1 MAQQFKT
8 QNSKLKIQNC
18 AMAQQF
24 KTQNSKFK
32 KNALNGKEGALSSR
46 RRGPEHGRLRQITN
60 MDAETTSCPAPLE
73 TKGHNNKKDIN
84 KK

>member
-1 MAQQFKT
+1 
-8 QNSKLKIQNC
+8 
-18 AMAQQF
+18 MAQQF

-32 KNALNGKEGALSSR
+32 TQNSKKIALNGKEGALSSR

>member
-8 QNSKLKIQNC
+8 QDSELRHGATIQNSK
-18 AMAQQF
+18 F
-24 KTQNSKFK
+24 KTQNSKK
-32 KNALNGKEGALSSR
+32 IALNGKEGALSSR